1 MFYSI
6 TIPQGMPVD
15 VAKYKLKKIAREHV
29 VFYTITA
36 NDLVLEKL
44 LKKSHTFDLKT
55 ICYNLIKNMSFSTDG
70 ENIIIK
76 FKDKDDDKL
85 ARLITY
91 GDGKVK
97 GSTILRDIFGRK
109 GN

>member
-6 TIPQGMPVD
+6 TIPQGMSID
-15 VAKYKLKKIAREHV
+15 VAKYKLKKIAHKYIA
-29 VFYTITA
+29 FYVITA
-36 NDLVLEKL
+36 NDLALEKL
-44 LKKSHTFDLKT
+44 LKKTQNFDLKT
-55 ICYNLIKNMSFSTDG
+55 VCYNLIKNMSFSTDV

-76 FKDKDDDKL
+76 FKNQDDDKL

-91 GDGKVK
+91 GDGKVN
-97 GSTILRDIFGRK
+97 GSNILRDIFGRK